1 MNLSINCIDKRFDEK
16 IDETI
21 DQNLNRN
28 EISSEMTSKRLTNER
43 SFESNHKNN
52 SNEMNINAKYDSM
65 YGSMS
70 AMKTNS
76 CDVNESHYFV
86 PIEGYEVLEQKSR
99 FTVFRLRVED
109 LINDQKWLVFR
120 RYTDFVRLNQS
131 LIQLFPSY
139 RFSLPSKKWFGSNFD
154 PIFLEERQLGLQIFL
169 NNIISFKEVT
179 NSRPVRQF
187 LCLDEHNISNF
198 ELQTTHSSN
207 SSEESV
213 LNLQSLLK
221 SKESEIKALRQELNH
236 LRLESQKYNHF
247 MESNEIQTDNQ
258 LNKLDID
265 IGVRDSPDGTSN
277 PSYHLPQQ

>member
-1 MNLSINCIDKRFDEK
+1 MNLSINCIDKRFDET
-16 IDETI
+16 IDE
-21 DQNLNRN
+21 NLNRN
-28 EISSEMTSKRLTNER
+28 ER
-43 SFESNHKNN
+43 SIESNDKKN
-52 SNEMNINAKYDSM
+52 SNETNINSNEIKINLKYD
-65 YGSMS
+65 SMS

-139 RFSLPSKKWFGSNFD
+139 RFSIPSKKWFGSNFD

-169 NNIISFKEVT
+169 NNIISLKEVT
-179 NSRPVRQF
+179 NSPPVRQF
-187 LCLDEHNISNF
+187 LCLDEHKVSDF
-198 ELQTTHSSN
+198 EFQRSHSSN
-207 SSEESV
+207 SSQESV
-213 LNLQSLLK
+213 HNLKSLLI
-221 SKESEIKALRQELNH
+221 SKESEINALKQELNH
-236 LRLESQKYNHF
+236 LRLEVESQKYNHF
-247 MESNEIQTDNQ
+247 METNQILTDDQ
-258 LNKLDID
+258 FNKLDID
-265 IGVRDSPDGTSN
+265 IGVRNSPDGTSN